1 MLRNSPF
8 ALSTFTTEST
18 KSTKK
23 ANQETIHFEE
33 KEWSNFRV
41 TAFTW
46 TNSRFFSVL
55 FVLSVV
61 KDHSK

>member
-18 KSTKK
+18 KSTEK

-33 KEWSNFRV
+33 KERSNFRV

-46 TNSRFFSVL
+46 TKSKFFP
-55 FVLSVV
+55 VLSVV
-61 KDHSK
+61 KDHSQ